1 VACFIGEWESY
12 RLLPTKLCNLPWR
25 GVSWYRQ
32 MTSDGEHSEQ
42 ILELRVTLAKLKQ
55 RPPRD
60 GELRLADDDREI
72 LLIKLL
78 L

>member
-1 VACFIGEWESY
+1 
-12 RLLPTKLCNLPWR
+12 
-25 GVSWYRQ
+25 

>member
-1 VACFIGEWESY
+1 MFYWRVGESSC
-12 RLLPTKLCNLPWR
+12 LLPTKLCNLPWR

-60 GELRLADDDREI
+60 GELRLADDWEI